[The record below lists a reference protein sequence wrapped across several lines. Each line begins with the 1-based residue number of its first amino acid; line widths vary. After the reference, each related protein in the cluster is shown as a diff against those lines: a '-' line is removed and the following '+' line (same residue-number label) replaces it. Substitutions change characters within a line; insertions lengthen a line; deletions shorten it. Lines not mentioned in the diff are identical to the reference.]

1 MISPELKIEG
11 SKTKPAV
18 TFKNGKLSIEG
29 RSIPHD
35 SRELYEPILQ
45 TLFFYSQNPEDIT
58 EINIHLEYLNSDSNR
73 ALMNVLILVEKI
85 YRKGKDVLI
94 RWYYKNND
102 IVMYDQG
109 NIFKSLI
116 EAPFK
121 FEPMS

>member
-1 MISPELKIEG
+1 MIAPELKIEG
-11 SKTKPAV
+11 SKTQPAV
-18 TFKNGKLSIEG
+18 TFKNGKLNIVG

-73 ALMNVLILVEKI
+73 ALMNVLVLVEKI

-116 EAPFK
+116 EVPFK
-121 FEPMS
+121 FEPIN